1 MKSTSG
7 LSICPRNCLAYA
19 DSDST
24 YLRWPSA
31 NNVSKASED
40 LPEPDSPVNTTMR
53 LRGNSRST
61 FFRLCSRA
69 PWMVI
74 LRSLGRCLR
83 SAVSEP
89 FFVLRGA
96 FLISLAR
103 NASLVR
109 TRSTMTSPFAALL
122 RLVATACLRW
132 WLFFCSSCLGYLIF
146 VMISNRC
153 SICGVLCSIGVGCG
167 VLSLRR

>member
-1 MKSTSG
+1 
-7 LSICPRNCLAYA
+7 
-19 DSDST
+19 
-24 YLRWPSA
+24 
-31 NNVSKASED
+31 
-40 LPEPDSPVNTTMR
+40 
-53 LRGNSRST
+53 
-61 FFRLCSRA
+61 
-69 PWMVI
+69 MVI

-132 WLFFCSSCLGYLIF
+132 WLFF
-146 VMISNRC
+146 
-153 SICGVLCSIGVGCG
+153 VLV
-167 VLSLRR
+167 V